1 MFRRYKTGFSL
12 ALLILVLIG
21 VMFIPVKALTILNGG
36 QKVYALYLKEQSFSI
51 QWTHSV
57 EKEDWIEYFNIRDDV
72 LYLESTKFKTFGAGV
87 PSQSEHP
94 AVLKDGWVHMDVQRE
109 IGEALVV
116 RSHQL
121 NDYQLAFGSHI
132 YDLKP
137 SDKAYTITVS
147 KAPLHFILFT
157 HLKRIVR

>member
-1 MFRRYKTGFSL
+1 MFRKYKAVFSL
-12 ALLILVLIG
+12 ALLILILIG
-21 VMFIPVKALTILNGG
+21 VMFIPVKALTVLKGDEEI
-36 QKVYALYLKEQSFSI
+36 YALYLKDRSFSI

-87 PSQSEHP
+87 PSQTEHS
-94 AVLKDGWVHMDVQRE
+94 AVLEDGWVHMDIERK

-121 NDYQLAFGSHI
+121 NDYQLRFGKET
-132 YDLKP
+132 YDLQP
-137 SDKAYTITVS
+137 SDDAYTISVS
-147 KAPLHFILFT
+147 ETPLHSILFT
-157 HLKRIVR
+157 FLKRIVR